1 LIALVGLFAAVSGAH
16 AGCEGEYAYLSGS
29 WGQVRFQVEV
39 ANSDIT
45 RAKGLM
51 GRTSLPKF
59 SGMIFIYDNPQIVS
73 FWMKNTLLPLDV
85 LYFQSD
91 GRLLDIHEDTVPGSL
106 EPLVSS
112 GPVQFVLEI
121 NGGLSK
127 TLNFNSDTVLNFAEG
142 LLDKKNA
149 ACG

>member
-1 LIALVGLFAAVSGAH
+1 MVGLFAAVSGAH

-127 TLNFNSDTVLNFAEG
+127 TLNFNSDTVLNFTEG

>member
-127 TLNFNSDTVLNFAEG
+127 TLNFNSDTVLKFVEG

>member
-1 LIALVGLFAAVSGAH
+1 MIAWVGLFGAVSGAH

-91 GRLLDIHEDTVPGSL
+91 GRLLDINENTDPGSL

-127 TLNFNSDTVLNFAEG
+127 TLNFNSATVLTFTEG
-142 LLDKKNA
+142 LLDTKTA

>member
-1 LIALVGLFAAVSGAH
+1 LIAWVGLFAAVSGAH

-39 ANSDIT
+39 ANSDIA

-127 TLNFNSDTVLNFAEG
+127 TLNLNSDTVLNFVEG

>member
-1 LIALVGLFAAVSGAH
+1 LIAWVGLFAAVSGAH

-127 TLNFNSDTVLNFAEG
+127 TLNFNSDTVLNFTEG

>member
-91 GRLLDIHEDTVPGSL
+91 GRLLDINEDTVPGSL

>member
-1 LIALVGLFAAVSGAH
+1 MIALVGLFVAVSGAH
-16 AGCEGEYAYLSGS
+16 AGCDGEYAYLSGS

-59 SGMIFIYDNPQIVS
+59 SGMIFIYDNSQIVS
-73 FWMKNTLLPLDV
+73 FWMKNTLLPLDL
-85 LYFQSD
+85 LYFKSD
-91 GRLLDIHEDTVPGSL
+91 GRLLDIYENTVPGSL
-106 EPLVSS
+106 KPLVSS

-121 NGGLSK
+121 NGGLYK
-127 TLNFNSDTVLNFAEG
+127 TLNLNSDTVLNLAEG
-142 LLDKKNA
+142 LMDKKNA
-149 ACG
+149 VCG